1 MSARQVLRPMPIC
14 EVCWLKKHARW
25 EPESV
30 DSTGNIL
37 MKLKGVDLPDKVS
50 FGSVETC
57 SDCNKLTVAGFY
69 EVRDSSVYFAANS
82 SAPSFDEPQ
91 RLEEDE

>member
-1 MSARQVLRPMPIC
+1 MPIC
-14 EVCWLKKHARW
+14 EACWLKKHAHW

-57 SDCNKLTVAGFY
+57 SECNKLTVAGFY
-69 EVRDSSVYFAANS
+69 EVKDPTVYFATS
-82 SAPSFDEPQ
+82 SSSIFP
-91 RLEEDE
+91 EEAQSSEEEE